1 MTASVFDAKGM
12 EDMDLKALREQID
25 EIDRQMVQLFD
36 RRMRVAADVAAYKK
50 ENGLPIL
57 DESRERIKLDAVAAM
72 AEEDMAAYTR
82 TLYVHLMALS
92 RDYQQKLMQ
101 ISAADCQK
109 EETSLHI
116 GLIGG
121 KLGHSYSPEIHALLG
136 MTYPYEL
143 REVSPSEIGDFL
155 KTNPYDGFNVT
166 IPYKKDIIPYLCGMS
181 DTARR
186 LGSVNTVLRTPDG
199 WWGDNTDY
207 DGFSYMVRRTGYEVR
222 GKKAVVIGSGG
233 VAPTVCAVL
242 EDLGAASVTVL
253 SHRDNTSQ
261 MRALHNDAEIVV
273 NTSPVGMYPQN
284 GESPIPAD
292 AFPSMECAL
301 DLIYNPFETVFL
313 ADARER
319 GCVTESGI
327 SMLVA
332 QAKRGAELF
341 TGHPLEDALCDSVTA
356 QMIRSRR
363 NLILIG
369 MPGCGKSTIG
379 KRAAARLGRE
389 FVDLDDE
396 IVKKA
401 GKPISA
407 IFAEDGEDAFR
418 AMEHDV
424 ICEICKRSSLVIA
437 TGGGCVTRT
446 ANYRPMAQNG
456 VLLWLK
462 RDIAAL
468 PTNGRPLS
476 QAQSPAAIYE
486 IRRPMYEA
494 FSDAAVENTD
504 SVNDTV
510 EAVLTVFAEISDR
523 VRT

>member
-1 MTASVFDAKGM
+1 
-12 EDMDLKALREQID
+12 MDKK
-25 EIDRQMVQLFD
+25 D
-36 RRMRVAADVAAYKK
+36 RR
-50 ENGLPIL
+50 
-57 DESRERIKLDAVAAM
+57 
-72 AEEDMAAYTR
+72 
-82 TLYVHLMALS
+82 
-92 RDYQQKLMQ
+92 
-101 ISAADCQK
+101 
-109 EETSLHI
+109 I

-143 REVSPSEIGDFL
+143 QEVASTEIGDFL
-155 KTNPYDGFNVT
+155 NTNPYDGFNVT
-166 IPYKKDIIPYLCGMS
+166 IPYKKDIIPFLCGMS

-207 DGFSYMVRRTGYEVR
+207 YGFSYMVRRTGCDVR
-222 GKKAVVIGSGG
+222 GKKAIVLGSGG
-233 VAPTVCAVL
+233 VSPTVCAVL
-242 EDLGAASVTVL
+242 EDLGASPVVVI
-253 SHRDNTSQ
+253 SHKENTPEI
-261 MRALHNDAEIVV
+261 RALHGDASVVV
-273 NTSPVGMYPQN
+273 NTSPVGMYPKN

-341 TGHPLEDALCDSVTA
+341 TGHPLEDVLCDRVTA
-356 QMIRSRR
+356 QMIHARR

-369 MPGCGKSTIG
+369 MPGCGKSTVG
-379 KRAAARLGRE
+379 KRTAERLGRE
-389 FVDLDDE
+389 FVDLDAE

-401 GKPISA
+401 GKPIPA

-418 AMEHDV
+418 AIEHDV
-424 ICEICKRSSLVIA
+424 ICEVCRRSSLVIA
-437 TGGGCVTRT
+437 TGGGCVTRPE
-446 ANYRPMAQNG
+446 NYRPMAQNG

-462 RDIAAL
+462 RDISAL
-468 PTNGRPLS
+468 PTGGRPLS
-476 QAQSPAAIYE
+476 QKLTPAAIYE

-494 FSDAAVENTD
+494 FADGVVENKAALTDAVE
-504 SVNDTV
+504 
-510 EAVLTVFAEISDR
+510 EVLAAFAGISDR
-523 VRT
+523 IRT